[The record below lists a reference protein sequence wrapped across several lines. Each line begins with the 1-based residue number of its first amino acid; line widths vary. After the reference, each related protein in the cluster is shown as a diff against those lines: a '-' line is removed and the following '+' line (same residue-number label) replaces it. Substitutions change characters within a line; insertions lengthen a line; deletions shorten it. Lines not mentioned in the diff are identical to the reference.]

1 MWKAEIVQPIG
12 GEILVKLEETSIELS
27 KIHKQN
33 AKSVLKKL
41 AIGIYTILAVG
52 VVAYALLFLIMIIM

>member
-1 MWKAEIVQPIG
+1 MKSEKI
-12 GEILVKLEETSIELS
+12 SMELS
-27 KIHKQN
+27 KIRKQN

-41 AIGIYTILAVG
+41 AVGIYAILAVG